1 MKVYKIAVDGP
12 AASGKSS
19 ASDLVAKKLGFS
31 HLISGNL
38 YRAVT
43 YALVRQFKEV
53 QPKDE
58 EQKRFVLGLDM
69 EVRSNRVFLDGKD
82 ISDYLRGEKIDYHV
96 ISIAKEKYVREKVS
110 IIQKSTIKLEKK
122 GIVVDGR
129 DIATEIMPEA
139 DLKIFLTASPETRAK
154 RRYRESKSESYEEL
168 LEAMIKRD
176 HGDRTREHSPLVAAE
191 GSIIIENDCMTLEE
205 TADEIVR
212 LFKRIES
219 FN

>member
-1 MKVYKIAVDGP
+1 MKVYKIAIDGP

-43 YALVRQFKEV
+43 YALVRHFEEV
-53 QPKDE
+53 LPGSE
-58 EQKRFVLGLDM
+58 EQKRFVLGLDI
-69 EVRSNRVFLDGKD
+69 EVRNNRVFLNKED
-82 ISDYLRGEKIDYHV
+82 ISDHLRGEEIDRN
-96 ISIAKEKYVREKVS
+96 IASIAKEKYVREKVS
-110 IIQKSTIKLEKK
+110 TIQKLAISLERK

-129 DIATEIMPEA
+129 DIATKIMPEA

-154 RRYRESKSESYEEL
+154 RRHRESKSESYEEL
-168 LEAMIKRD
+168 LESMIKRD
-176 HGDRTREHSPLVAAE
+176 HADRTREHGPLVAAE
-191 GSIIIENDCMTLEE
+191 GSITIENDHMTLEE
-205 TADEIVR
+205 TADEIVK
-212 LFKRIES
+212 LFKRVES